1 MSSALEVRNLQI
13 GYNHHNREFC
23 AGPLSFSLQQGEL
36 AMLIGPNGV
45 GKSTLLRTLARLTR
59 PISGEIFINAI
70 PMESIARSEMA
81 RFVAFVSTETSFPF
95 YLSIYDLIAL
105 GRIPYLNWLGRLTD
119 FDRRIVDR
127 AIEQMQLGHLKNKQ
141 LQEVSDGERQ
151 KALIAR
157 ALAQDTPL
165 ILLDEPT
172 AFLDLVNKHNI
183 IHLLSDIAHQQ
194 QKTVLLTTHDLNI
207 AIAEADRLLIM
218 HDNNFLSGAPEDLQ
232 LKNQINLLFKRQY
245 RFDPLTGML
254 KRQRV
259 AQHKVIVVVPPSVSR
274 TVARLTQKALERV
287 GYEVVEEESNI
298 RIIIHKHDEEY
309 QWIIELKGSRSSE
322 AIVCA
327 DIYTLC
333 RRLSD
338 LRQTD

>member
-1 MSSALEVRNLQI
+1 MSSALDVRNLQI
-13 GYNHHNREFC
+13 GYNLQKREFC

-36 AMLIGPNGV
+36 AILIGPNGV
-45 GKSTLLRTLARLTR
+45 GKSTLLRTLARLVR
-59 PISGEIFINAI
+59 PLSGEIYINAI
-70 PMESIARSEMA
+70 SIERLARSDMA
-81 RFVAFVSTETSFPF
+81 RYVAFVSTETSFPF

-105 GRIPYLNWLGRLTD
+105 GRIPYLNWMGRLSAND
-119 FDRRIVDR
+119 KHIVEK

-194 QKTVLLTTHDLNI
+194 NKTVLLTTHDLNI

-218 HDNNFLSGAPEDLQ
+218 YEDNFLSGAPEDLQ
-232 LKNQINLLFKRQY
+232 LKNQLNLLFKRQY
-245 RFDPLTGML
+245 RFDPVTGML
-254 KRQRV
+254 KRHRALQHRV
-259 AQHKVIVVVPPSVSR
+259 ILEAPPSVSR
-274 TVARLTQKALERV
+274 TAVRLTQKALERIGFETV
-287 GYEVVEEESNI
+287 DNDSDI
-298 RIIIHKHDEEY
+298 RIVIRKQDDEY
-309 QWIIELKGSRSSE
+309 SWHIWPKDKNDE
-322 AIVCA
+322 AIVCYNL
-327 DIYTLC
+327 YTLC

-338 LRQTD
+338 LKQTD